1 MIDSRFRNPYQRW
14 IVEPILKTQAIQRFS
29 PNTLTLFACLFGIS
43 ILPLLALHYS
53 HLALAALI
61 MTGFLDTLDG
71 SLARHLK
78 TTSPK
83 GTVFDITSDRLVE
96 FSIILGLYA
105 FDPTHRALGT
115 LLMLG
120 SVLICVTSFL
130 VVGIFE
136 DNQTEKGFHY
146 SPGIMERAEAF
157 LFFGAMILFPSYF
170 MILAILFTSLVFLT
184 AVIRLRQF
192 AHS

>member
-1 MIDSRFRNPYQRW
+1 
-14 IVEPILKTQAIQRFS
+14 
-29 PNTLTLFACLFGIS
+29 
-43 ILPLLALHYS
+43 
-53 HLALAALI
+53 

-184 AVIRLRQF
+184 AVIRLSQF
-192 AHS
+192 SKT